1 MHYNYVKC
9 VYRKGEER
17 KQNKQTIQN
26 YSKENQTSI
35 CISLSGKRTQD
46 MALKWLKV
54 KYGHLSVTFIYL
66 PISVYVN
73 SGNMIYYIKQRD
85 WSLISN

>member
-1 MHYNYVKC
+1 MCTEKAKKENKT
-9 VYRKGEER
+9 
-17 KQNKQTIQN
+17 NKQYKTIK
-26 YSKENQTSI
+26 KENQTSI

-46 MALKWLKV
+46 MALKWSKV